1 MLSLNRLSYYFCFLT
16 YIKMVVF
23 SVLLYKHWQP
33 SWIFD
38 SPGQPRGGQMSVMVD
53 PAWGP
58 SKEHLC

>member
-1 MLSLNRLSYYFCFLT
+1 
-16 YIKMVVF
+16 MVIF